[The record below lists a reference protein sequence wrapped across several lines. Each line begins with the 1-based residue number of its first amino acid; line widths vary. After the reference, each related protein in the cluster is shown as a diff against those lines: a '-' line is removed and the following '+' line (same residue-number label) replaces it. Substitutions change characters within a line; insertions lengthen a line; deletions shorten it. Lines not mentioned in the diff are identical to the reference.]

1 MHVVEYQRQTC
12 EMNVENEKHA
22 DVNLGQNQLNF
33 YPVSYEKTET
43 KGRFLAQTHRQLS
56 ARKAPKKHTV
66 FSGSVNSCVAVK
78 MHVSIQMTMSST
90 GESQFC
96 THTDT
101 LQLSR
106 DLRVSQQ
113 TSLHVYIGI
122 PIKAFQKHALNDN
135 KKNPALQKLQKHN
148 FHMFGTPWCRQ
159 FTAAQGGPG
168 TPDSREKL
176 SVQLK

>member
-22 DVNLGQNQLNF
+22 DVNLGQNQLKF
-33 YPVSYEKTET
+33 YPVSYEKTGT
-43 KGRFLAQTHRQLS
+43 KGRFLAQTHTQLS
-56 ARKAPKKHTV
+56 ARKAQKKTQ
-66 FSGSVNSCVAVK
+66 STGSVNSCVAVK

-101 LQLSR
+101 LQLST

-113 TSLHVYIGI
+113 TSLHVYIGLLS
-122 PIKAFQKHALNDN
+122 KLFHKHA
-135 KKNPALQKLQKHN
+135 
-148 FHMFGTPWCRQ
+148 
-159 FTAAQGGPG
+159 
-168 TPDSREKL
+168 
-176 SVQLK
+176 